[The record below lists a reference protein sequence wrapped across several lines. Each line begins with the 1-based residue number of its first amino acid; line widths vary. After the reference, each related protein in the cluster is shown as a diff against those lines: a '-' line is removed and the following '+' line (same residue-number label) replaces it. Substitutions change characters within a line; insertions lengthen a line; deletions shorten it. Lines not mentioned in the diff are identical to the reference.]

1 MTTDQINLLS
11 KGLKFIQ
18 TTVLEEN
25 RIRQQ
30 LLLDFKQFARRM
42 RLRYSFHKKE
52 SEQHPF
58 HVKSNWEPPVQQSVT
73 LETYLEEVREQL
85 AEIELIKPRN
95 NLAFKER
102 TVLRELKSN
111 SEIIIKK
118 ADKGTTT
125 VIMNKT
131 DKIQEGQVQLDD
143 RKSYMP
149 LETPMVQETKQR
161 IEEIINDLQQGNH
174 IDTIMTKKWH
184 GFLKH
189 LAHHVYQFFTH
200 SQRFTNQF

>member
-1 MTTDQINLLS
+1 
-11 KGLKFIQ
+11 
-18 TTVLEEN
+18 
-25 RIRQQ
+25 
-30 LLLDFKQFARRM
+30 M
-42 RLRYSFHKKE
+42 RLRYIFHNKD

-58 HVKSNWEPPVQQSVT
+58 HVKSNWQPPVQQSVT

-102 TVLRELKSN
+102 TALRELKSN

-131 DKIQEGQVQLDD
+131 DKLQEGQVQLDD
-143 RKSYMP
+143 RKNYMP

>member
-1 MTTDQINLLS
+1 M
-11 KGLKFIQ
+11 
-18 TTVLEEN
+18 
-25 RIRQQ
+25 
-30 LLLDFKQFARRM
+30 
-42 RLRYSFHKKE
+42 
-52 SEQHPF
+52 
-58 HVKSNWEPPVQQSVT
+58 
-73 LETYLEEVREQL
+73 
-85 AEIELIKPRN
+85 
-95 NLAFKER
+95 AFKER
-102 TVLRELKSN
+102 AALRELKSN

-131 DKIQEGQVQLDD
+131 DKIQGGQVQLDD
-143 RKSYMP
+143 RKNYMP
-149 LETPMVQETKQR
+149 LETPIVQETKQR

>member
-1 MTTDQINLLS
+1 
-11 KGLKFIQ
+11 
-18 TTVLEEN
+18 
-25 RIRQQ
+25 
-30 LLLDFKQFARRM
+30 M
-42 RLRYSFHKKE
+42 RLRYIFHNKD
-52 SEQHPF
+52 SEEHPF
-58 HVKSNWEPPVQQSVT
+58 HVKSNWQPPVQQSVT
-73 LETYLEEVREQL
+73 LEIYLEEVREQL
-85 AEIELIKPRN
+85 AEIDLIKPRN
-95 NLAFKER
+95 NLDFKER
-102 TVLRELKSN
+102 AALRELRSN

-143 RKSYMP
+143 RKNYMP

-174 IDTIMTKKWH
+174 IDTNMTKKWH

-200 SQRFTNQF
+200 SQRFTNQFKLGDP